1 MPAIV
6 SHYLLAERVLHD
18 LAQLLPDVD
27 IDRTAFIW
35 GASGPDIFFCH
46 RILPHQKQR
55 SLRTMST
62 KMHNTSPE
70 LILNYLVSYARLK
83 CDDIAM
89 SYALG
94 FVTHYAFDSLAHPFI
109 LYSADVMSLFQPHK
123 HSSLCH
129 NEIESAL
136 DSLMLR
142 AERGQR
148 ISDFRLQDAAPLDPV
163 VNNAIAAAMQG
174 ALLYL
179 YNKGAYKSEIY
190 TAQKDWRRS
199 LAALNDRHG
208 LKYRFISHAE
218 HLVGLPPLLSPIF
231 RRNYPDISMDPAN
244 LQHNKWVDKA
254 TSAEHSESFFELAD
268 KAEELS
274 IRLITRSLCGSR
286 LTNDD
291 CSASFS
297 GAKLIVNNTSSC
309 QSGGLLRR
317 SPPDTPE
324 NAVRV
329 DSSLKS

>member
-6 SHYLLAERVLHD
+6 SHYLLAERVLTD
-18 LAQLLPDVD
+18 LSELMPDVD
-27 IDRTAFIW
+27 IDRKAFIW

-55 SLRTMST
+55 SLRPMST
-62 KMHNTSPE
+62 KMHNTPPE

-94 FVTHYAFDSLAHPFI
+94 FITHYAFDSLAHPFI
-109 LYSADVMSLFQPHK
+109 LYSADVMSLRQPHK

-142 AERGQR
+142 AERRQC
-148 ISDFRLQDAAPLDPV
+148 ISEFRLQDAAPLDPV
-163 VNNAIAAAMQG
+163 VNTVIASAMQG

-179 YNKGAYKSEIY
+179 YNKGAYRSEIY

-199 LAALNDRHG
+199 LAALNDRSG
-208 LKYRFISHAE
+208 LKYRFISRAE
-218 HLVGLPPLLSPIF
+218 LLLGLPPLLSPIF

-244 LQHNKWVDKA
+244 MKHSKWVDKA
-254 TSAEHSESFFELAD
+254 TGTEHSESFFELAD
-268 KAEELS
+268 QAELLS
-274 IRLITRSLCGSR
+274 IKLITRILCGSR
-286 LTNDD
+286 LTHDD
-291 CSASFS
+291 CRGSFS
-297 GAKLIVNNTSSC
+297 GARLIVNNTV
-309 QSGGLLRR
+309 Q
-317 SPPDTPE
+317 E
-324 NAVRV
+324 AEAVT
-329 DSSLKS
+329 

>member
-6 SHYLLAERVLHD
+6 SHYLLAERVLDD
-18 LAQLLPDVD
+18 LKELMPD
-27 IDRTAFIW
+27 IDINRTAFIW
-35 GASGPDIFFCH
+35 GASGPDFFFCH
-46 RILPHQKQR
+46 RILPHQKNR

-62 KMHNTSPE
+62 KMHNTPPE
-70 LILNYLVSYARLK
+70 LVLNYLVSYARYK

-109 LYSADVMSLFQPHK
+109 LYSADVMSLRQPHK
-123 HSSLCH
+123 HCSLCH

-142 AERGQR
+142 VERKQR
-148 ISDFRLQDAAPLDPV
+148 ISEFRLPDAAPLDPA
-163 VNNAIAAAMQG
+163 VNNAIASAMQG
-174 ALLYL
+174 ALIYL
-179 YNKGAYKSEIY
+179 YNKCVYRSDIY

-199 LAALNDRHG
+199 LAALNDRYG

-254 TSAEHSESFFELAD
+254 TSIEHNESFFELAD

-274 IRLITRSLCGSR
+274 IKLITPTQKKSL
-286 LTNDD
+286 
-291 CSASFS
+291 
-297 GAKLIVNNTSSC
+297 
-309 QSGGLLRR
+309 QM
-317 SPPDTPE
+317 PE
-324 NAVRV
+324 RIRTI
-329 DSSLKS
+329 

>member
-6 SHYLLAERVLHD
+6 SHYLLAERVLDD
-18 LAQLLPDVD
+18 LKELMPD
-27 IDRTAFIW
+27 IDINRTAFIW
-35 GASGPDIFFCH
+35 GASGPDFFFCH
-46 RILPHQKQR
+46 RILPHQKNR

-62 KMHNTSPE
+62 KMHNTPPE
-70 LILNYLVSYARLK
+70 LVLNYLVSYARYK

-109 LYSADVMSLFQPHK
+109 LYSADVMSLRQPHK
-123 HSSLCH
+123 HCSLCH

-142 AERGQR
+142 VERKQR
-148 ISDFRLQDAAPLDPV
+148 ISEFRLPDAAPLDPA
-163 VNNAIAAAMQG
+163 VNNAIASAMQG
-174 ALLYL
+174 ALIYL
-179 YNKGAYKSEIY
+179 YNKCVYRSDIY

-199 LAALNDRHG
+199 LAALNDRYG

-254 TSAEHSESFFELAD
+254 TSIEHNESFFELAD

-274 IRLITRSLCGSR
+274 IKLIKRLLCGSK
-286 LTNDD
+286 LTHND
-291 CSASFS
+291 CAGSFS
-297 GAKLIVNNTSSC
+297 GAKLIVNNTEKE
-309 QSGGLLRR
+309 L
-317 SPPDTPE
+317 T
-324 NAVRV
+324 NA
-329 DSSLKS
+329 